1 MTIEL
6 WAVLVTGIMTYL
18 TILFQQLNMSASQGS
33 AYSLSNRDTPIEETP
48 LAGRLRRAA
57 KNGTEAVAVFAPLVI
72 IAQFLDISNGWTQ
85 YAAIAYL
92 IARVLYLPSYALGLV
107 PIRTMIWSL
116 GFFALPFF
124 AAGIFIGM

>member
-6 WAVLVTGIMTYL
+6 WALLVTGIMTYL
-18 TILFQQLNMSASQGS
+18 TILFQQLNMSKSQGT

-72 IAQFLDISNGWTQ
+72 IAQFLDISNACTQ

-92 IARVLYLPSYALGLV
+92 VARALYLPSYALGLV
-107 PIRTMIWSL
+107 PIRTMVWSL

-124 AAGIFIGM
+124 VAGIFIGM